1 MSASPLETPIGDR
14 TALNDFRSFKPMY
27 TLQPVKATREKQLK
41 QWSNI
46 IMKFCRDNKVSS
58 INPADFS
65 LFRNP
70 IIDRNLS
77 PEGVTAVVE
86 SMIKAG
92 KHMRTIETKRSPSY
106 LPFHDLAFIEYRASM
121 IWNIFCIIFIICIS

>member
-1 MSASPLETPIGDR
+1 MSAASMETPSGDR
-14 TALNDFRSFKPMY
+14 AALNDFRSFKPMY

-46 IMKFCRDNKVSS
+46 VMKFCKDNKVSS

-70 IIDRNLS
+70 TIDRNLS
-77 PEGVTAVVE
+77 PEAVTAVVE

-92 KHMRTIETKRSPSY
+92 KQLKGIACHRINHFMTWLSSSTGVLSY
-106 LPFHDLAFIEYRASM
+106 GTLSAYSV
-121 IWNIFCIIFIICIS
+121 

>member
-1 MSASPLETPIGDR
+1 METPSGDR

-65 LFRNP
+65 LFKNP
-70 IIDRNLS
+70 TIDRNLS
-77 PEGVTAVVE
+77 PEAVTAVVE

-92 KHMRTIETKRSPSY
+92 KHLKTIETNRLPSY
-106 LPFHDLAFIEYRASM
+106 LPFHDLSFIQYRGSM
-121 IWNIFCIIFIICIS
+121 VWNIICIFYVICIS